1 MGAHFTA
8 GSAPSILSLVQDQT
22 LAAPAASISFTGLSL
37 ETDNN
42 YILKAMLLS
51 AVDGGQVLRATCNN
65 DTTANNYLYQTL
77 LAQLAGV
84 VAAPAA
90 GTHDSIIGAMGDKS
104 AGGVHGLTMLELRIK
119 KLASNSAIIQSEA
132 AVYHPLG
139 ATPSIDIYTANVLW
153 LTTANVTRLD
163 IVSDT
168 AGGLAAGSK
177 ATLYKVI

>member
-8 GSAPSILSLVQDQT
+8 GTSPSILSMVQDIT
-22 LAAPAASISFTGLSL
+22 LAAPATSFSFASLNL
-37 ETDNN
+37 ETDSN

-51 AVDGGQVLRATCNN
+51 ATDGGQVIRATLNG
-65 DTTANNYLYQTL
+65 DATANNYLYQTL

-104 AGGVHGLTMLELRIK
+104 AANVYGLSMLELRLK
-119 KLASNSAIIQSEA
+119 KIATKSSIIQSDMT
-132 AVYHPLG
+132 VYRPLG
-139 ATPSIDIYTANVLW
+139 ATPSVDIYKSNVLW
-153 LTTANVTRLD
+153 LTTNNVTRLD
-163 IVSDT
+163 IVSDN
-168 AGGLAAGSK
+168 ANGLAIGSR